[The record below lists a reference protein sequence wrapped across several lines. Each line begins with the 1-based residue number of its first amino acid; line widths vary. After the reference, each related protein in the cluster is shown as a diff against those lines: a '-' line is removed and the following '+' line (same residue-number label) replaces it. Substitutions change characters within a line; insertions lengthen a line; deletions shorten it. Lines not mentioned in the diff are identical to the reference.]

1 MVPLR
6 CLVVACAFARVAGYT
21 ARSHRAHLSLLAG
34 DTAIEEKGPSDAKA
48 KVTTCSKCG
57 FNDKGAGNCCSKGG
71 AWQGT
76 CKDEGGDHTFVDGFN
91 ACIGANEMAA
101 PPDLSDVVV
110 SEHGSE
116 QTMPSLYA
124 GAFEADKPAAP
135 ADEKKHQFEAKG
147 SAPDAEPAAPAA
159 EAAPAEAQ
167 QAAPPPAEAQP
178 KLPALEDMP
187 ADDAQQQAAPAEAK
201 EAAAP
206 APKAAAPANADPVS
220 AAEDAYMKGLKQP
233 AVDDQA
239 ILDDPDAEGM
249 RKQKLA
255 EEKAAAIER
264 GEQAKP
270 AADAGPVSEASQKVI
285 DDYNDAWKEHNEKQD
300 RTKCQAPDGTP
311 LPCEQVL
318 TNAEEILDT
327 ANKEAEKFEKEAN
340 AAPQGDPT
348 AKDYVGLPLA
358 EKGFVPEAVSATR
371 GRVGVRGG
379 VRGRVRTTW
388 GCPCMPLAEKGF
400 VPEAVSA
407 DLTPTPHP

>member
-1 MVPLR
+1 MLLPLR

-147 SAPDAEPAAPAA
+147 SAPDAEPTAPAA

-167 QAAPPPAEAQP
+167 QAPPPPAEAQP

-206 APKAAAPANADPVS
+206 APKAA
-220 AAEDAYMKGLKQP
+220 
-233 AVDDQA
+233 
-239 ILDDPDAEGM
+239 I
-249 RKQKLA
+249 
-255 EEKAAAIER
+255 
-264 GEQAKP
+264 
-270 AADAGPVSEASQKVI
+270 AS
-285 DDYNDAWKEHNEKQD
+285 
-300 RTKCQAPDGTP
+300 RPPTTP
-311 LPCEQVL
+311 MFFQ
-318 TNAEEILDT
+318 NSSD
-327 ANKEAEKFEKEAN
+327 
-340 AAPQGDPT
+340 
-348 AKDYVGLPLA
+348 
-358 EKGFVPEAVSATR
+358 
-371 GRVGVRGG
+371 
-379 VRGRVRTTW
+379 
-388 GCPCMPLAEKGF
+388 CMNC
-400 VPEAVSA
+400 
-407 DLTPTPHP
+407 

>member
-1 MVPLR
+1 MLVPLR
-6 CLVVACAFARVAGYT
+6 CFVVACAFAHAAGYT

-34 DTAIEEKGPSDAKA
+34 DTAIEDKGPSEKKA

-57 FNDKGAGNCCSKGG
+57 FNDKGAGNCCSNGG

-76 CKDEGGDHTFVDGFN
+76 CKEEGGDHTFVEGFN

-147 SAPDAEPAAPAA
+147 TAPDAEPAAPAA
-159 EAAPAEAQ
+159 APPAEAAPAEAQ
-167 QAAPPPAEAQP
+167 QAVPPPAEAQP

-187 ADDAQQQAAPAEAK
+187 ADAQQEAAPAEAAQ
-201 EAAAP
+201 AAAP
-206 APKAAAPANADPVS
+206 AQKAAAPANADAVS
-220 AAEDAYMKGLKQP
+220 AAEDAYMKSLKEP
-233 AVDDQA
+233 KVDPDA
-239 ILDDPDAEGM
+239 ILDDPDAEGR

-255 EEKAAAIER
+255 EAKAEAIAS
-264 GEQAKP
+264 GQQAKP
-270 AADAGPVSEASQKVI
+270 AADGGPVSEASQKVI
-285 DDYNDAWKEHNEKQD
+285 DDYNDAWKDHNEKQE

-318 TNAEEILDT
+318 TNAEEILDK

-340 AAPQGDPT
+340 EAPQG
-348 AKDYVGLPLA
+348 L
-358 EKGFVPEAVSATR
+358 TR
-371 GRVGVRGG
+371 
-379 VRGRVRTTW
+379 T
-388 GCPCMPLAEKGF
+388 
-400 VPEAVSA
+400 
-407 DLTPTPHP
+407 LTPTRTRTRTRTQTLPLTLTLPLPLTRRPKGTPPRPTTWRSPSPITASYRRR